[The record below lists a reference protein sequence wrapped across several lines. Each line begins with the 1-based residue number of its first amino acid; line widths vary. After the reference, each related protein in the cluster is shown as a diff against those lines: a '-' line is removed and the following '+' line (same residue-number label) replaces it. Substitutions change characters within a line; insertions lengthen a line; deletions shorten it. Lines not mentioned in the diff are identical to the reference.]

1 MAAPSS
7 LTSLP
12 ESLRDLPRWVEAG
25 EGVAAVVA
33 SLQKGHAGTPGRPW
47 NSSAPP
53 AAAALGLRAPATLL
67 IVLAH
72 PRDLDAWGADLHFF
86 SGLHPVVFP
95 AWDEMPSADTVVD
108 EIGGQRLRVLRALEG
123 DHPPRLLLTTV
134 QA

>member
-1 MAAPSS
+1 MSAPPS
-7 LTSLP
+7 LSPFP

-25 EGVAAVVA
+25 EGFAAVVA
-33 SLQKGHAGTPGRPW
+33 SMQKGHAATLDGAW
-47 NSSAPP
+47 NSSASL

-72 PRDLDAWGADLHFF
+72 PRDLDGWGDDLHFF

-108 EIGGQRLRVLRALEG
+108 
-123 DHPPRLLLTTV
+123 D
-134 QA
+134 